1 MSDPK
6 GEIDFKN
13 CLRKKNFFL
22 CLMYNGIIPTSA
34 HIFLWIL
41 IYVIKCNIYTSFTT
55 FIQKDIYN

>member
-1 MSDPK
+1 
-6 GEIDFKN
+6 
-13 CLRKKNFFL
+13 
-22 CLMYNGIIPTSA
+22 MYNGIIPTSA